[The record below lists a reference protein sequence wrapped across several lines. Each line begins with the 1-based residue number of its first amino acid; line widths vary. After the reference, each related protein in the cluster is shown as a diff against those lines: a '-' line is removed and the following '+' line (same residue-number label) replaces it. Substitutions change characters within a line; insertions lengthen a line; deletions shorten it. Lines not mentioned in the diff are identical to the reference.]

1 MNQEL
6 NNWILQARSTGHTD
20 EQIKQYLVSHGYNT
34 QQIEDAF
41 LNLDAPSEQ
50 SEPDTNT
57 PTDVTDTQSEPVAVD
72 NSEPKSE
79 EINSELL
86 PEEIEQIE
94 SDSLNT
100 DQAPDTELITEQEP
114 VVESKESSQE
124 SDNLTPEPTP
134 ELEPETASK
143 IDDSVTAVPSFQ
155 QDNPTEEKPSTP
167 EPTLEDTSNSDGV
180 SLSFQAS
187 KPTAEQQ
194 VQELESTPVEQ
205 VETDKS
211 EAEPEINNQDIKNIE
226 QQIDSIYEP
235 DNHSTNY
242 QKKSS
247 IIPTLLFLL
256 LLFGGM
262 FGAYYYYTNFM
273 NPKYVEPE
281 VVIEQSIPAAKII
294 PKVEPEPIEIE
305 PEEVDTPPEPI
316 ELPEPQEPI
325 EQITQE
331 PELSLDK

>member
-41 LNLDAPSEQ
+41 LDLDNPSNQ
-50 SEPDTNT
+50 SEPNTQTATNE
-57 PTDVTDTQSEPVAVD
+57 TDTQSEPVAVD
-72 NSEPKSE
+72 NAEPKSD
-79 EINSELL
+79 EINLEVI
-86 PEEIEQIE
+86 PEDETTQIE
-94 SDSLNT
+94 PESLNT
-100 DQAPDTELITEQEP
+100 NQAQDTELVTEQEP
-114 VVESKESSQE
+114 VVESKESTQE
-124 SDNLTPEPTP
+124 SDNLTPEV
-134 ELEPETASK
+134 EPETAAK
-143 IDDSVTAVPSFQ
+143 NDDTVTAVPNFQ
-155 QDNPTEEKPSTP
+155 QENPREEQTSTP
-167 EPTLEDTSNSDGV
+167 EPTLVDTSNSDGV

-187 KPTAEQQ
+187 KPTAEQK

-235 DNHSTNY
+235 DTHSTNY

-247 IIPTLLFLL
+247 IIPALLFLL
-256 LLFGGM
+256 LLFGGI
-262 FGAYYYYTNFM
+262 FGAYYYYTNYM
-273 NPKYVEPE
+273 NPTYVEPE

-325 EQITQE
+325 EQINQE
-331 PELSLDK
+331 PELSTDK